1 MIARNKGD
9 SGEVN
14 LKNRKGRTLKF
25 NLAAKSSKQPCVTF
39 KDIDN
44 MKTKL
49 HLSGKKTLLM
59 NQGLRAI
66 TNNRKIIP
74 PNYRE
79 YLVGKSE
86 TESEYFTI
94 SPISLKVDDKEKKNE
109 NENVQKTEEVEVIHV
124 KNLQEYVDHA
134 ISERG
139 YSNNRTLVKIL
150 GDTGGEFFKISMSII
165 NLDDVSEDNKS
176 NSKKNRTTYEDDVFS
191 NDFKDNGVNKLLLIA
206 ICTKSKEDYE
216 MVSQV
221 FNLLDLNITG
231 SQLIVTGENINFI
244 L

>member
-1 MIARNKGD
+1 
-9 SGEVN
+9 
-14 LKNRKGRTLKF
+14 
-25 NLAAKSSKQPCVTF
+25 
-39 KDIDN
+39 
-44 MKTKL
+44 
-49 HLSGKKTLLM
+49 M

-79 YLVGKSE
+79 YLVGKSG

-109 NENVQKTEEVEVIHV
+109 NENVQNTEEVEVIHV

-150 GDTGGEFFKISMSII
+150 GDTGGEFFKISMSI
-165 NLDDVSEDNKS
+165 
-176 NSKKNRTTYEDDVFS
+176 S